1 MAAQRGWKE
10 STDELTLLREELEHI
25 IQQQSIR
32 SVYQPIVSLRDGEIA
47 GYEALTRGPE
57 DSRFRSPLPMFSI
70 AEQEGLLYPLDRL
83 ARAKAIE
90 GVRLNHEKQLLF
102 INVSAEILNDP
113 LFAPGKTLELLTARG
128 LRPSNVV
135 FEITE
140 RSSIEDF
147 ASAKRVL
154 DHYRQQGYR
163 IAIDDAG
170 AGYSSLQAIAE
181 LGPDYIKADKSLI
194 AGMHRSKSKEY
205 ILETLVTFADK
216 LGIYLIAEGIESP
229 DELMKLTRM
238 GVHYGQGYLLGRPS
252 AEKPIDIPQDIR
264 RQIVEHRSML
274 DWTGHI
280 LTIGELA
287 APSPTFEAGTP
298 ISLVANYFKSR
309 VEAQGAV
316 VVKEGR
322 PVGLIMR
329 ERLFQQL
336 AGQYGYSLF
345 WNRPIDQLMDDDP
358 LIVDEGKPVEL
369 VSKLA
374 TSRDSG
380 HLYDLVIITSN
391 GQMHGMASVRTIL
404 ECITNAKMEN
414 AKVANPLT
422 GLPGNLQ
429 INREIKRRLASEGR
443 FSVIYADLDFFKWY
457 NDRYGFHKG
466 DQLIQF
472 TADCIQY
479 SIQMMGSPYD
489 FVGHIGGDDFIAI
502 TACPDSERLCQEM
515 IRRFDAGVSAFYE
528 VESWTYVEDRHGNK
542 VDSDGVTL
550 SLSLVVCE
558 SGRHVTPE
566 QISLTAARL
575 KKKSKAHRGSVVFC
589 DQAGECGAACWQGT
603 SGIT

>member
-1 MAAQRGWKE
+1 MAAQRDKG
-10 STDELTLLREELEHI
+10 TPGDEVETLRQELGHI
-25 IQQQSIR
+25 IEHQTIR
-32 SVYQPIVSLRDGEIA
+32 SVYQPIVSLSDGEIT
-47 GYEALTRGPE
+47 GYEALTRGP
-57 DSRFRSPLPMFSI
+57 DGSLLHSPLPLFEW
-70 AEQEGLLYPLDRL
+70 AEKLGVLYTLDRL

-90 GVRLNHEKQLLF
+90 GVRMNNDKQLLF
-102 INVSAEILNDP
+102 LNVSAEILNDP
-113 LFAPGKTLELLTARG
+113 LFAPGQTLELLTARG

-147 ASAKRVL
+147 ASAQKIL

-181 LGPDYIKADKSLI
+181 LNPDYIKVDKSLV
-194 AGMHRSKSKEY
+194 AGMHRSKTKEY
-205 ILETLVTFADK
+205 MLETLVAFADK

-229 DELMKLTRM
+229 DDLMKLTRM

-252 AEKPIDIPQDIR
+252 GQELKQIQSDIK
-264 RQIVEHRSML
+264 RQIAEHRSMRE
-274 DWTGHI
+274 WSGHMPA
-280 LTIGELA
+280 IGELA
-287 APSPTFEAGTP
+287 APCQTFDARTP
-298 ISLVANYFKSR
+298 ISGVANYFKKHMD
-309 VEAQGAV
+309 AQGAV
-316 VVKEGR
+316 ILRDNR

-345 WNRPIDQLMDDDP
+345 WNRPIDQLMDEAP
-358 LIVDEGKPVEL
+358 LIVDDSKPVEA

-374 TSRDSG
+374 TSRAIG

-391 GQMHGMASVRTIL
+391 DRLLGTASVRTIL
-404 ECITNAKMEN
+404 ECITNVKMEK
-414 AKVANPLT
+414 ARVANPLT

-429 INREIKRRLASEGR
+429 INREIKRRLTDGKR

-472 TADCIQY
+472 TADCIQH
-479 SIQMMGSPYD
+479 SLHLLGAPHD
-489 FVGHIGGDDFIAI
+489 FVGHIGGDDFIAV
-502 TACPDSERLCQEM
+502 TACSDSEKICQEM
-515 IRRFDAGVSAFYE
+515 IRRFDTGVVAFYE
-528 VESWTYVEDRHGNK
+528 AESWTYVEDRHGNR
-542 VDSDGVTL
+542 VESDGVTL

-558 SGRHVTPE
+558 AGLHATPE
-566 QISLTAARL
+566 QISQTAARL
-575 KKKSKAHRGSVVFC
+575 KKQSKAHRGSVVFC
-589 DQAGECGAACWQGT
+589 DHVGHRI
-603 SGIT
+603 SM